1 MPDYNKGK
9 IYKLWSPSKNLVY
22 YGSTCETLSQRLASH
37 RCKYKTYMNTNKN
50 YITAYKVLECE
61 DYKIELIEDYPC
73 NNKQQLCKKE
83 GEYIENNECVNQA
96 VAGRTKAER
105 KEHDKEVE
113 KIYREKNKEH
123 YTELRKER
131 RVQHLEEEKEY
142 AKKYHEEHKEELRAK
157 MRERYHKKKLENKK
171 E

>member
-22 YGSTCETLSQRLASH
+22 YGSTCETLPQRLASH

-83 GEYIENNECVNQA
+83 GEYIRELKCVNKNI
-96 VAGRTKAER
+96 AGRTY
-105 KEHDKEVE
+105 KEWEE
-113 KIYREKNKEH
+113 ENKEKRSEQHKQYDKVHKQQIKEKKQKH
-123 YTELRKER
+123 Y
-131 RVQHLEEEKEY
+131 
-142 AKKYHEEHKEELRAK
+142 
-157 MRERYHKKKLENKK
+157 
-171 E
+171 

>member
-37 RCKYKTYMNTNKN
+37 RCKYKNYNNTNKG
-50 YITAYKVLECE
+50 YITAFKVLECE
-61 DYKIELIEDYPC
+61 DYKIELMEMYSC
-73 NNKQQLCKKE
+73 NNRQQLAKKE
-83 GEYIENNECVNQA
+83 GEYIENNECVNEL
-96 VAGRTKAER
+96 VAGRTKADR

-113 KIYREKNKEH
+113 KKYREEHKEH
-123 YTELRKER
+123 YKELRKER
-131 RVQHLEEEKEY
+131 RMQNLEEEKEY
-142 AKKYHEEHKEELRAK
+142 SKKYHEEHKEELNKR